1 MKRFSLCMIIMICM
15 ICLML
20 AACGRVAD
28 TEESGI
34 SDDDKYIVIGL
45 SQVGAESDWRVADSE
60 SMKQTFTEEKGYRLL
75 FDDARQKQENQIG
88 AVRKYIQQRVDY
100 IVLMPVGE
108 DGWDSVLQEAKH
120 AGIPVIVVDRMVN
133 VKDSSLVTA
142 HVGADFYSEGKKA
155 VEWIE
160 GRYPSGRN
168 LHIVHIQGTLGS
180 TAQIGRTAAL
190 DDALS
195 KHPEWQLLARMDG
208 DFTQAKTYEAMSDYL
223 ENAPVRPII
232 DVVYCENDNEAFGAV
247 EALEAQ
253 GYLCGQGGVSVISFD
268 ATHDAL
274 VAVKNG
280 KLSLCV
286 ECNPMLGPLVE
297 NVIQEI
303 EAGKVPEKNHY
314 VEEAVFTQHDVTD
327 ELLESREY

>member
-34 SDDDKYIVIGL
+34 SDDEKYIVVGL

-108 DGWDSVLQEAKH
+108 DGWDSVLQEARH

-133 VKDSSLVTA
+133 VKDSSLIFTVK
-142 HVGADFYSEGKKA
+142 EKRL
-155 VEWIE
+155 W
-160 GRYPSGRN
+160 SG
-168 LHIVHIQGTLGS
+168 
-180 TAQIGRTAAL
+180 
-190 DDALS
+190 
-195 KHPEWQLLARMDG
+195 
-208 DFTQAKTYEAMSDYL
+208 
-223 ENAPVRPII
+223 
-232 DVVYCENDNEAFGAV
+232 
-247 EALEAQ
+247 
-253 GYLCGQGGVSVISFD
+253 
-268 ATHDAL
+268 
-274 VAVKNG
+274 
-280 KLSLCV
+280 
-286 ECNPMLGPLVE
+286 
-297 NVIQEI
+297 
-303 EAGKVPEKNHY
+303 
-314 VEEAVFTQHDVTD
+314 
-327 ELLESREY
+327 SREDILQERIFT